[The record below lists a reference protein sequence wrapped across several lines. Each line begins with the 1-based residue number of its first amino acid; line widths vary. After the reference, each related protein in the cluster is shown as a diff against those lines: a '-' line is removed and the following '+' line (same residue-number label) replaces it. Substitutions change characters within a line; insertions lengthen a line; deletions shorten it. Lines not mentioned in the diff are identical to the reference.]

1 MKSLFKIIR
10 RYVLT
15 AALITLLVLLFN
27 CTLLSFWGYWT
38 MKGEQD
44 VTTRRQIEE
53 IAQELVEQEGEYQ
66 MTQAGRRKLER
77 LPFSWGMLVKNDG
90 TVGWAYRLPQEI
102 PRRYTMADMSVLSK
116 WYLKDYPV
124 FTWICGDDV
133 LVLGREKDSI
143 ARFNLEYSIRA
154 IDQMPEI
161 LRSLLFMNLFLI
173 LVLSLFF
180 GYRFYRSL
188 HPIAQGIE
196 QLSNKE
202 TISLQEKGITD
213 ELSRRLNQTS
223 RILEQQDR
231 QLARRDHARTDW
243 IAGVSH
249 DIRTPLSLILGYA
262 DSLSHDA
269 ALDES
274 GRKAAEAIRLQSM
287 NIKNLIEDLNLTSKL
302 EYGAQPLRIENFLPA
317 SFLRQVVA
325 DIYNGGMLGGCQID
339 LDVDGG
345 VEHIQIE
352 GDKGML
358 TRVFRNLIGNSI
370 RHVPGCQIWI
380 RMYKEGKWIRT
391 DIQDSGPGIPPG
403 VVSIVEGRS
412 EDPNVHVMGLRVAR
426 QIVLAHKGQMGFS
439 VKNGGKY
446 DVYLLFAPFYN
457 KSVLG

>member
-1 MKSLFKIIR
+1 MRGLFKIIR

-15 AALITLLVLLFN
+15 AVLITLLVLLFN
-27 CTLLSFWGYWT
+27 CVLMFFWGYRA

-44 VTTRRQIEE
+44 IVTRRQIE
-53 IAQELVEQEGEYQ
+53 AVARELVEQEGAYR
-66 MTQAGRRKLER
+66 MTQTGYRELER
-77 LPFSWGMLVKNDG
+77 LPFAWGMLVKNDG
-90 TVGWAYRLPQEI
+90 TVGWAYHLPQEI
-102 PRRYTMADMSVLSK
+102 PRRYTMADISVLSK

-124 FTWICGDDV
+124 FTWICGEDV
-133 LVLGREKDSI
+133 LVLAREKDSI
-143 ARFNLEYSIRA
+143 ARFNLEYSIQA
-154 IDQMPEI
+154 IEQVPEI
-161 LRSLLFMNLFLI
+161 LRSLLFLNLFLI
-173 LVLSLFF
+173 FFLSLFF

-188 HPIAQGIE
+188 RPIAQGIE

-223 RILEQQDR
+223 KILEQQDR

-262 DSLSHDA
+262 DGLSHDT

-287 NIKNLIEDLNLTSKL
+287 NIKKLIEDLNLTSKL
-302 EYGAQPLRIENFLPA
+302 EYDAQPLRIENFLLA

-325 DIYNGGMLGGCQID
+325 DICNEGMLGDPQID
-339 LDVDGG
+339 LDVDGS

-352 GDKGML
+352 GDKEML
-358 TRVFRNLIGNSI
+358 TRAFRNLIGNSV
-370 RHVPGCQIWI
+370 RYVPGCQIWV
-380 RMYKEGKWIRT
+380 RMYKEGRWIRI

-403 VVSIVEGRS
+403 VVSIVEGRV
-412 EDPNVHVMGLRVAR
+412 EDPNIHVMGLRVVR
-426 QIVLAHKGQMGFS
+426 QIIHAHEGRMGFS
-439 VKNGGKY
+439 LKDGKKY
-446 DVYLLFAPFYN
+446 DVYLLFP
-457 KSVLG
+457 LP